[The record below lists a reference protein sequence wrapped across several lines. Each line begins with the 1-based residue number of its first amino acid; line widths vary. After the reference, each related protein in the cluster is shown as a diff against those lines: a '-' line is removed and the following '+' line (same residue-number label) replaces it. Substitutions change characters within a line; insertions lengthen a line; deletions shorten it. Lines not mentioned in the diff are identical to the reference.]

1 MIGRIAVITFALLL
15 CAAGCQDVS
24 SWPDASVAQTPG
36 NSVQTDAAVPDGGSG
51 PSQPGPQ
58 TDSGAQ
64 VMSVSDAG
72 ARDAASTVDAAPNS
86 DAMVSTS
93 DAAETSASDAG
104 AQPDGA
110 VVDPVATCLP
120 TANLAPGESHR
131 TLQVGDV
138 SRKYLLHVPP
148 GYNGKTPVPLVI
160 DWHGLL
166 LDGPTQRDLS
176 GYAELAD
183 KEGFIVAFPTGLD
196 QAWNV
201 GPCCTTSRTV
211 DDVAFA
217 RALVAEIEKLSCI
230 DPKRVYSAGFSMGGG
245 MTMNLACRAADL
257 FAAFAPAAF
266 DLLIES
272 EQACQPSRPV
282 SIITFRGRNDFIV
295 PYAGGESMPP
305 NGLDVTIHFRGA
317 EATFDFWKK
326 ANGCTG
332 APTMNSGCET
342 YTTCAAGTETTLCR
356 GDDLIGH
363 IPGDAA
369 TGWATLKRF
378 VLP

>member
-1 MIGRIAVITFALLL
+1 MTRRTPVNLILALLIG
-15 CAAGCQDVS
+15 AAGCQES
-24 SWPDASVAQTPG
+24 SSTPDSSMVQTPG
-36 NSVQTDAAVPDGGSG
+36 TSVPADTGAPIPGSG
-51 PSQPGPQ
+51 TPTPLADASAPPSAP
-58 TDSGAQ
+58 
-64 VMSVSDAG
+64 DAG
-72 ARDAASTVDAAPNS
+72 ARDAGTTVDS
-86 DAMVSTS
+86 GLIS
-93 DAAETSASDAG
+93 DAAISSAGDA
-104 AQPDGA
+104 AINDGGSQA
-110 VVDPVATCLP
+110 DGSVVSPVATCLP
-120 TANLAPGESHR
+120 TANLMPGESTK
-131 TLQVGDV
+131 TLQMG
-138 SRKYLLHVPP
+138 SMARKYLLHVPT
-148 GYNGKTPVPLVI
+148 GYTGKTPVPLVI

-166 LDGPTQRDLS
+166 LDGPAQRDLS

-201 GPCCTTSRTV
+201 GPCCTTSRDV

-217 RALVAEIEKLSCI
+217 RALVAEIEKLGCI
-230 DPKRVYSAGFSMGGG
+230 DPKRVYSTGFSMGGG

-305 NGLDVTIHFRGA
+305 NGLNVTIHFRGA
-317 EATFDFWKK
+317 EGTFDFWKK

-332 APTMNSGCET
+332 AATMKVACET
-342 YTTCAAGTETTLCR
+342 YANCAAGTETALCR
-356 GDDLIGH
+356 GDDLVGH

-369 TGWATLKRF
+369 TGWAVLKRF
-378 VLP
+378 TLP

>member
-1 MIGRIAVITFALLL
+1 MFALLFG
-15 CAAGCQDVS
+15 AAGCQDSGS
-24 SWPDASVAQTPG
+24 SPDASVAHTPG
-36 NSVQTDAAVPDGGSG
+36 NSVQADAAVPDASSG
-51 PSQPGPQ
+51 PSQPAPQ
-58 TDSGAQ
+58 ADSGVQ
-64 VMSVSDAG
+64 VSAVPEAG
-72 ARDAASTVDAAPNS
+72 ARDAGNAAPIS
-86 DAMVSTS
+86 DAMLSTS
-93 DAAETSASDAG
+93 DAAMMSASDAG

-110 VVDPVATCLP
+110 VVIPVVTCLP
-120 TANLAPGESHR
+120 TANLAPGESNR
-131 TLQVGDV
+131 TLQIGGVA
-138 SRKYLLHVPP
+138 RKYLLHVPP

-166 LDGPTQRDLS
+166 LDGPAQRDLS

-183 KEGFIVAFPTGLD
+183 KEGFIVAFPTGID

-201 GPCCTTSRTV
+201 GPCCTTSRAV

-230 DPKRVYSAGFSMGGG
+230 DPKRVYSTGFSMGGG
-245 MTMNLACRAADL
+245 MTINLACRAADL

-305 NGLDVTIHFRGA
+305 NGLNVTIHFRGA
-317 EATFDFWKK
+317 EGTFDFWKK
-326 ANGCTG
+326 ANGCMGTATMKG
-332 APTMNSGCET
+332 ACET
-342 YTTCAAGTETTLCR
+342 YTNCAAGTETALCR
-356 GDDLIGH
+356 GDDLVGH
-363 IPGDAA
+363 VPGDAA